1 MLAIVL
7 SSVALFVGLLALVIG
22 VTTTR
27 HIGRRDPVAVPNIW
41 RKLLRIKSRRGHE
54 LGRVGAASGRRERI
68 AFIANPTKDGISE
81 LRELSMRACSIRY
94 MPEPL
99 WYFTTVEDPGEGQ
112 AREAIESGADVVVA
126 VGGDGTVRA
135 VAAAVA
141 GTDTAMGILPM
152 GTGNLFA
159 RNLELPLG
167 DSPALLR
174 AILDG
179 EETAIDVVW
188 LHVERAHRGH
198 TDRDKHI
205 CLVIAGAGFDAE
217 MVAGADDKM
226 KRKLGWFAYFLAAIR
241 HVGEKRMEASVSVD
255 GSPAV
260 TSHMRTVL
268 VANVGSLPGGIRLIP
283 DASVTD
289 GTLDVATLD
298 ARAGVVG
305 WTDLFGTVMAQGAG
319 LKQPDAMKAWRTSRI
334 DHVRG
339 KSVEIQMKHPQK
351 IQVDGETLGRATGI
365 HAEVARGALKMRV
378 PMGDKVSDGAGDAV
392 LADTEDVNAAAIA
405 SADAVLA
412 TDPGVPL
419 PAVPAPEEAA
429 TSAAKDD

>member
-7 SSVALFVGLLALVIG
+7 SSVALFVGILALVIG

-27 HIGRRDPVAVPNIW
+27 HIGHRDPIAVPNIW

-54 LGRVGAASGRRERI
+54 LGHVGPASGRRERI

-99 WYFTTVEDPGEGQ
+99 WYFTTAEDPGEGQ
-112 AREAIESGADVVVA
+112 TREAIESGADVVVA
-126 VGGDGTVRA
+126 VGGDGTVRS

-141 GTDTAMGILPM
+141 GTDIAMGILPM

-174 AILDG
+174 AILEG
-179 EETAIDVVW
+179 EEAAIDVVW
-188 LHVERAHRGH
+188 LDVERAHRGH
-198 TDRDKHI
+198 TNRDKHI

-217 MVAGADDKM
+217 MVAGADDRM
-226 KRKLGWFAYFLAAIR
+226 KRKLGWFAYFLAAVR
-241 HVGEKRMEASVSVD
+241 HVGEKRMEASVSID
-255 GSPAV
+255 GSPAI

-319 LKQPDAMKAWRTSRI
+319 LKQPDAMRAWRTSRI

-351 IQVDGETLGRATGI
+351 IQVDGESLGRATGI
-365 HAEVARGALKMRV
+365 HAEVARGALRMRV
-378 PMGDKVSDGAGDAV
+378 PMGDKVFDGTGDAV
-392 LADTEDVNAAAIA
+392 LAGDDDSIAEAIA
-405 SADAVLA
+405 SADALLTAESAGTSPSVPTAETPA
-412 TDPGVPL
+412 TTPPK
-419 PAVPAPEEAA
+419 E
-429 TSAAKDD
+429 S